1 MAAIYHPPSA
11 AGNGF
16 TAFALDSDADTI
28 GGRNHNMADHHEEEQ
43 LGKLYDARAARRL
56 IRYLMP
62 YRRVVIVAL
71 VLTVGLNLV
80 RQVGPLLTKWAID
93 DYVKPASEGAMGL
106 DQAFRGIT
114 ILSVVYILSL
124 AVTLG
129 VGYFQDVLLNTIGQR
144 VMYDLREQIFAKLQ
158 SIEVAFYDSNP
169 VGRLITRL
177 TTDVDALNE
186 LFTSGLVEVLGD
198 VVLIAGALGM
208 MFYFD
213 WRLAIVSLTVV
224 PLLIAATAWFRRGAR
239 EGFRQVRTKIARL
252 NAFTQEHISGAQT
265 VQLFNRERKALAQF
279 SDINAAHL
287 KANIDTIFY
296 YAVFYPLVNLISAIG
311 IAAIVWYGG
320 GQVIQNAITIGTL
333 VAFLQYTQR
342 LWQPIQDISD
352 KYNVFQAAVVAS
364 ERIFRLLDSEDK
376 ITSPEH
382 PRLPETLTESL
393 IATDGRAI
401 GRIEFRNVWFAY
413 KDEDWVLKDISFTV
427 EPGESVAFVGATGS
441 GKTTITNLLMRF
453 YDIQRGEILLDGV
466 DIRHWDLRKLR
477 ENFAVVLQDV
487 FLFSGDIA
495 GNIRLGNETIDESR
509 VEWAARE
516 VRASN
521 FIEKL
526 PDRYAAKV
534 WERGAGFSVGQKQ
547 LISFARALAFDPRI
561 LILDEAT
568 SSIDTETEQL
578 IQQAIERLMVGR
590 TSLVIAHRLSTI
602 QRVNKIIVLHKGE
615 IREMGSHQ
623 ELLAHRGVYYKLYQ
637 LQYKEQALV
646 AASD

>member
-1 MAAIYHPPSA
+1 
-11 AGNGF
+11 
-16 TAFALDSDADTI
+16 
-28 GGRNHNMADHHEEEQ
+28 MADHHEEEQ

-56 IRYLMP
+56 IRYLGP
-62 YRRVVIVAL
+62 YKRTVGVAL
-71 VLTVGLNLV
+71 VLTVGLNLT

-106 DQAFRGIT
+106 DRAFHGMT
-114 ILSVVYILSL
+114 ILSLVYVLSL

-129 VGYFQDVLLNTIGQR
+129 VGYFQDVLLNTIGQH
-144 VMYDLREQIFAKLQ
+144 VMYDLREQIFGKLQ
-158 SIEVAFYDSNP
+158 TVEVAFYDTNP

-208 MFYFD
+208 MFYFN
-213 WRLAIVSLTVV
+213 WRLALVSLTVV

-239 EGFRQVRTKIARL
+239 EGFRQVRTRIARL

-265 VQLFNRERKALAQF
+265 VQLFNREEKALGQF

-287 KANIDTIFY
+287 NANINTIFY

-311 IAAIVWYGG
+311 IAAIIWYGG
-320 GQVIQNAITIGTL
+320 GKVIQNAITIGTL

-364 ERIFRLLDSEDK
+364 ERVFRLLDTQDR
-376 ITSPEH
+376 ITSPER
-382 PRLPETLTESL
+382 PRAP
-393 IATDGRAI
+393 ATAARAV
-401 GRIEFRNVWFAY
+401 GRIEFRNVSFAY
-413 KDEDWVLKDISFTV
+413 KEEDWVLKDISFTV
-427 EPGESVAFVGATGS
+427 APGESVAFVGATGS

-453 YDIQRGEILLDGV
+453 YDIQRGQILLDGV
-466 DIRHWDLRKLR
+466 DIREWDLPRLR

-487 FLFSGDIA
+487 FLFSGDVA
-495 GNIRLGNETIDESR
+495 GNIRLGAEAIDEAR

-516 VRASN
+516 VRAAG

-526 PDRYAAKV
+526 PHRYATKV
-534 WERGAGFSVGQKQ
+534 WERGAGLSVGQKQ
-547 LISFARALAFDPRI
+547 LISFARALAFDPRV

-578 IQQAIERLMVGR
+578 IQQAIERLMADR
-590 TSLVIAHRLSTI
+590 TALVIAHRLSTI

-615 IREMGSHQ
+615 IREMGNHQ
-623 ELLAHRGVYYKLYQ
+623 ELLARRGIYYKLYQ
-637 LQYKEQALV
+637 LQYKEQSLI
-646 AASD
+646 ASGA

>member
-1 MAAIYHPPSA
+1 
-11 AGNGF
+11 
-16 TAFALDSDADTI
+16 
-28 GGRNHNMADHHEEEQ
+28 MADHHEEEQ

-56 IRYLMP
+56 IRYLGP
-62 YRRVVIVAL
+62 YKRMVAVAL
-71 VLTVGLNLV
+71 VLTGGLNLT

-93 DYVKPASEGAMGL
+93 DYVKPASEGVMGL
-106 DQAFRGIT
+106 EGAFHGIA
-114 ILSVVYILSL
+114 ILTLVYILSL

-144 VMYDLREQIFAKLQ
+144 VMYDLREQIFGKLQ
-158 SIEVAFYDSNP
+158 TIEVAFYDSNP

-208 MFYFD
+208 MFYFN
-213 WRLAIVSLTVV
+213 WRLALVSLTVV
-224 PLLIAATAWFRRGAR
+224 PLLVAATAWFRRGAR
-239 EGFRQVRTKIARL
+239 EGFRQVRTKIARV
-252 NAFTQEHISGAQT
+252 NAFTQEHISGSQT
-265 VQLFNRERKALAQF
+265 VQLFNREEKALGQF

-364 ERIFRLLDSEDK
+364 ERVFRLLDTPDRIS
-376 ITSPEH
+376 SPEH
-382 PRLPETLTESL
+382 PRLPLTG
-393 IATDGRAI
+393 ARAV
-401 GRIEFRNVWFAY
+401 GRIEFRNVSFAY
-413 KDEDWVLKDISFTV
+413 KDEDWVLKDVSFTV
-427 EPGESVAFVGATGS
+427 APGESVAFVGATGS

-453 YDIQRGEILLDGV
+453 YDIQRGQILLDGV
-466 DIRHWDLRKLR
+466 DIREWDLRRLR

-487 FLFSGDIA
+487 FLFSGDVA
-495 GNIRLGNETIDESR
+495 GNIRLGNEAIDEAR

-516 VRASN
+516 VRAAG

-526 PDRYAAKV
+526 AHRYATQV
-534 WERGAGFSVGQKQ
+534 WERGAGLSVGQKQ

-578 IQQAIERLMVGR
+578 IQRAIERLMADR
-590 TSLVIAHRLSTI
+590 TALVIAHRLSTI

-615 IREMGSHQ
+615 IREMGNHQ
-623 ELLAHRGVYYKLYQ
+623 ELLSRRGIYYKLYQ
-637 LQYKEQALV
+637 LQYKEQSLI
-646 AASD
+646 AAGD